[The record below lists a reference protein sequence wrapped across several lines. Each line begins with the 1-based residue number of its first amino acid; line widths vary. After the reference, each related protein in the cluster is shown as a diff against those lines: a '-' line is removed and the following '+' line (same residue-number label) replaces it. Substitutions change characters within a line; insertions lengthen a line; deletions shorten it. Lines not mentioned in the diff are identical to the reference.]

1 MLLVAEVKESKKIR
15 MSVDEKNFFGI
26 KKLNIPKS
34 LIPAVT
40 HVDYSSR
47 IQTVDKNINAKFYN
61 LIHGFKKLTG
71 FPILV
76 NTSFNIRGEPIV
88 CNPEDAYKC
97 FMSSEIDILVIEN
110 FYFDKKLQNKK
121 FLKNYKSSYKL
132 D

>member
-15 MSVDEKNFFGI
+15 MSDDEKKIFGI

-61 LIHGFKKLTG
+61 LIHSFKKLTG